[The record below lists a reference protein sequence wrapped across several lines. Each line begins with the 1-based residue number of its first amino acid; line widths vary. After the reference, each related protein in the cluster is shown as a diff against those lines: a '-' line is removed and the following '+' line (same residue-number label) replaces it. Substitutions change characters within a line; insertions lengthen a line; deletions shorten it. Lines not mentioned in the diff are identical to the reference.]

1 MAMPVLISGIFSFFS
16 DFFKRFTYQAMLKFL
31 AFVSVSTLMLAEFS
45 FLLVLCSLVL
55 KFVLFVFEKINYV
68 FSYTDSVMDSHSAS
82 DSYVYV
88 AFSVLDTLGVFKAFK
103 EVFTMFT
110 PVFESFFV
118 FLISSLLFS
127 VFSKVVKNIA
137 SIWRIFTWG

>member
-1 MAMPVLISGIFSFFS
+1 MPALISGVFSFFGA
-16 DFFKRFTYQAMLKFL
+16 FFKRFTLEGALKFL
-31 AFVSVSTLMLAEFS
+31 AFLSVSTMRLAEFS

-55 KFVLFVFEKINYV
+55 KFVLFVFEKINYF

-118 FLISSLLFS
+118 FLLSSLLFS
-127 VFSKVVKNIA
+127 LFSKVVKNVD
-137 SIWRIFTWG
+137 SIWRIFVS